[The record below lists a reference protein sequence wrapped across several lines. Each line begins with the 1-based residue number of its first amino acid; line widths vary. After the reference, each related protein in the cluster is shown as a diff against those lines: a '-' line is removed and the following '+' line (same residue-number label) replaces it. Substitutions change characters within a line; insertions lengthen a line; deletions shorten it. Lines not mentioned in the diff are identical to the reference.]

1 MENGTYDI
9 PGLLSKLLS
18 GEIPSKLEF
27 INTVANMDPLQ
38 AVLILAAGL
47 FYLLQGWKVFK
58 ILVVANA
65 AALGATLG
73 WFIGSALDGQNI
85 SLFGGIAGAMLF
97 AVISWPLMKYAVS
110 LMGLLVGGLLGY
122 SVWGYVAKA
131 AGQSGLAEYSWAGAI
146 IGLIALG
153 MLAFVVFQLTIMI
166 FTSFQGALMCTSAVL
181 ALLMQYGPAGMD
193 LQQSLNNELHLLPL
207 VIGVPTVIGFACQY
221 SAVAKK
227 AKKKRRAEGGD

>member
-27 INTVANMDPLQ
+27 VNTLANMDPLQ

-47 FYLLQGWKVFK
+47 FYLLHGWKVFK

-65 AALGATLG
+65 AAFGAVLG
-73 WFIGSALDGQNI
+73 WFAGRAMDGQNI
-85 SLFGGIAGAMLF
+85 ALFGGIGGALLF
-97 AVISWPLMKYAVS
+97 AVIAGPLMKYAVS
-110 LMGLLVGGLLGY
+110 VMGLLVGGFLGY
-122 SVWGYVAKA
+122 NLWGYVAKV

-166 FTSFQGALMCTSAVL
+166 FTSFQGALMCTSAIL

-193 LQQSLNNELHLLPL
+193 LQQSLSDELHLLPL
-207 VIGVPTVIGFACQY
+207 VVGVPTVIGFAFQY

-227 AKKKRRAEGGD
+227 AKKRKRAEGAD